1 MSPYRQKL
9 EYQRQIAALNRKIT
23 HINDQAER
31 DQAAC
36 LLRFLGKSGAT
47 FSVSDANAYTISG
60 SVDWPDQHGAAGNAV
75 EKRVRKIMDWDGYHE
90 RFYFSL
96 PSRKPKHPHY
106 FSFSV
111 DDSCWS
117 FQISFHRPQ
126 AGKLDRQLTEEEKND
141 TFFVRYLSRFCK
153 NYGLKMDFWR
163 FEQEAEAAEKKAA
176 EKRNNVLR
184 LRAAL

>member
-9 EYQRQIAALNRKIT
+9 EYQRQIAVLNRKIT
-23 HINDQAER
+23 RINDQAER
-31 DQAAC
+31 DQAAR

-47 FSVSDANAYTISG
+47 FSVGDANAHSISG
-60 SVDWPDQHGAAGNAV
+60 SVDWPDQHGTLGIAV
-75 EKRVRKIMDWDGYHE
+75 EKQVRKLLDWDGYHQ
-90 RFYFSL
+90 RFHSTL
-96 PSRKPKHPHY
+96 PSRDLKRPHY

-111 DDSCWS
+111 DDSSWG

-126 AGKLDRQLTEEEKND
+126 AGKLDRQLTDEEKND

-153 NYGLKMDFWR
+153 SHGLKIDFWR
-163 FEQEAEAAEKKAA
+163 FERDAADAKKRADEKQA
-176 EKRNNVLR
+176 NVER